1 MLAEEEKL
9 KQLKI
14 YFLFMYADG
23 KSSPSETKYLE
34 EILAKADLSETT
46 RRKFEDFC
54 RVKVPEFSNGDLEFI
69 IEEID
74 KALLGEDQVN
84 LNDSRQSMLDGVE
97 KNEEYSNQM
106 AKCIRMMKESAFK
119 MPSLLYGMLWS
130 SPYEYL
136 DDDKAAQA
144 QTIWTLI
151 NLGYADSD
159 YSEAEKKIVKYLT
172 EKWEVDP
179 VLVAEL
185 DDTAD
190 ALLALSRQKEWI
202 QTTSKSRSDKNKFI
216 EELDRSI
223 AAMYANVE
231 VSISEA
237 NIE

>member
-1 MLAEEEKL
+1 
-9 KQLKI
+9 
-14 YFLFMYADG
+14 
-23 KSSPSETKYLE
+23 
-34 EILAKADLSETT
+34 
-46 RRKFEDFC
+46 
-54 RVKVPEFSNGDLEFI
+54 
-69 IEEID
+69 
-74 KALLGEDQVN
+74 
-84 LNDSRQSMLDGVE
+84 
-97 KNEEYSNQM
+97 
-106 AKCIRMMKESAFK
+106 
-119 MPSLLYGMLWS
+119 MPTLLYGMLWS

-159 YSEAEKKIVKYLT
+159 YSEAEKRIVKYLT